1 MKMPY
6 LYSKQR
12 RGRWFHYYRRDGKE
26 HSLDVHGLAPEDPR
40 VLAAWSAAH
49 QHFENNPDPQA
60 PRAKSFA
67 WMVDVYLA
75 SRWWSQLAPNTQKS
89 RKAILRKYI
98 AAHGGRPLSTISRD
112 DLRMSLYQRGGH
124 SAVNHFKALKPVF
137 EHAYRLRLIPENP
150 LEGVKVEKPKTKGFP
165 EATGDDLAAFMDH
178 WPIGTT
184 ERLTLDL
191 AVLTGA
197 ARVDLCRLS
206 RKHVKGDVLE
216 YERSKTGVTAYVPM
230 TPDLRAVLS
239 RCPDISPAFIT
250 NKHGWQ
256 FSAAGL
262 GNFFGDAARE
272 AGVNFRLHGLRKA
285 FCIYWA
291 ELGYSTHEIAAMA
304 GHTSLSEVE
313 RYTRAADRKRMIA
326 KIAGAYK

>member
-1 MKMPY
+1 MRVPY

-26 HSLDVHGLAPEDPR
+26 HSLGVHGMPPEDPQ

-49 QHFENNPDPQA
+49 QHFENSPDPQA

-67 WMVDVYLA
+67 WMVDVYTA
-75 SRWWSQLAPNTQKS
+75 SRWWAQLSPATQKS
-89 RKAILRKYI
+89 RAAILRKYV
-98 AAHGGRPLSTISRD
+98 ARHGGRPLTTITRE
-112 DLRMSLYQRGGH
+112 DLRLALYQRGGH
-124 SAVNHFKALKPVF
+124 SAVNHYKTLKPVF
-137 EHAYRLRLIPENP
+137 DHAYRLRLIPENP
-150 LEGVKVEKPKTKGFP
+150 LDGLRIDKPKTKGFP
-165 EATGDDLAAFMDH
+165 EATEADLAAFMAR

-206 RKHVKGDVLE
+206 RKNIKGNVLE
-216 YERSKTGVTAYVPM
+216 YQRSKTGVRAYVPLKA
-230 TPDLRAVLS
+230 DLRAVLS
-239 RCPDISPAFIT
+239 RCPDIAPAFILT
-250 NKHGWQ
+250 KHGQ
-256 FSAAGL
+256 PFSAAGL
-262 GNFFGDAARE
+262 GNFFADAARE
-272 AGVNFRLHGLRKA
+272 AGVSFRLHGLRKA

-291 ELGYSTHEIAAMA
+291 EREHTTHEIAAMA

-313 RYTRAADRKRMIA
+313 RYTRAADRQRMISR
-326 KIAGAYK
+326 IAGAYE